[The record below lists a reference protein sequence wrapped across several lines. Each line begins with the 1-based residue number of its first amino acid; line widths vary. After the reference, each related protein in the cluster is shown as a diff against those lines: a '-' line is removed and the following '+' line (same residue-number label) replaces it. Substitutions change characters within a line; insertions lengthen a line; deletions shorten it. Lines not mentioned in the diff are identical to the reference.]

1 MDGYVAPLLDKQ
13 EAPLVAIVDT
23 SKIVTQLVESLGEP
37 INLLIDEGFK
47 DRENRI
53 QKQLLEFEKKIEQ
66 KLNFLENNAC
76 ANTDALNRTV
86 TSLEKEIEDIKTPGK
101 LN

>member
-53 QKQLLEFEKKIEQ
+53 QSNFLNLKR
-66 KLNFLENNAC
+66 KLNKN
-76 ANTDALNRTV
+76 
-86 TSLEKEIEDIKTPGK
+86 
-101 LN
+101 